1 MMQYEVFANE
11 DIIQEFGKK
20 IDGFVSEIERKK
32 QEIYQLKG
40 LKDFLLPLL
49 MNGQVTFK
57 D

>member
-1 MMQYEVFANE
+1 MQYEVFANE